1 MTVPEVN
8 RLAQTV
14 IDEDRFDIAVDFL
27 RCSKTPI
34 GGAVWF
40 LFKLMRGSK
49 AYQAGFIS
57 YLVNEFAPAETP
69 PRTVESLRRREFQMY
84 RRLGLRHG
92 VEKCLR
98 RYISLSSEGRE
109 LLKSLG
115 RNGRLLDG

>member
-1 MTVPEVN
+1 MTVTEVN
-8 RLAQTV
+8 QLAKRV
-14 IDEDRFDIAVDFL
+14 VEGYRFDIAMEFL
-27 RCSKTPI
+27 QSPTTPT
-34 GGAVWF
+34 GQAVWI
-40 LFKLMRGSK
+40 LYKISKLCR
-49 AYQAGFIS
+49 ADQAGVVSHLIS
-57 YLVNEFAPAETP
+57 EFVPEATSPNAV
-69 PRTVESLRRREFQMY
+69 RSLRRYEFQMY

>member
-1 MTVPEVN
+1 MTVTEVN
-8 RLAQTV
+8 QLAKRV
-14 IDEDRFDIAVDFL
+14 VDEYRFDIAVRFL
-27 RCSKTPI
+27 QSPTTPI
-34 GGAVWF
+34 GQAVWI
-40 LFKLMRGSK
+40 LYKISKLCQTD
-49 AYQAGFIS
+49 QASVVSHLIS
-57 YLVNEFAPAETP
+57 EFVPEATSPNAV
-69 PRTVESLRRREFQMY
+69 RSLRRYEFQMY